1 MANKTLAAY
10 AKEKHEEAR
19 RNLGLA
25 AIDFSISDEKLLE
38 MRETIRREAKQFK
51 KKKGLLGFLGL

>member
-1 MANKTLAAY
+1 MANKTLADH
-10 AKEKHEEAR
+10 AKEEHEKAR

-25 AIDFSISDEKLLE
+25 AIDFSVPDEKLLAI
-38 MRETIRREAKQFK
+38 RELIRQEAKQFT